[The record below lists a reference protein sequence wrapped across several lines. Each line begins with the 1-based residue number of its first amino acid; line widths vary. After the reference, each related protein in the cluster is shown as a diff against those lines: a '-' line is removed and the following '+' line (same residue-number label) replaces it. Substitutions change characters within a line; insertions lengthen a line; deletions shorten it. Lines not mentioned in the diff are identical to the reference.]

1 MYEKDLME
9 TRKQLS
15 KYVGD
20 VIPLL
25 SEEYNFD
32 EILELIKEYYPFEW
46 RILEEKYQYYCKKD
60 NTIKKF
66 HGKNVITLI
75 VQKQY

>member
-1 MYEKDLME
+1 MSGYTKHMYEKDLME

-25 SEEYNFD
+25 SEEYNS
-32 EILELIKEYYPFEW
+32 
-46 RILEEKYQYYCKKD
+46 
-60 NTIKKF
+60 
-66 HGKNVITLI
+66 
-75 VQKQY
+75 